1 MRNNLILIIIALVAV
16 WGCNKPAQEVS
27 SAQKTIPL
35 AQKKTSAPSQTIHQP
50 PPLSPTEKTEQKDPP
65 YYDPTG
71 KPDPFQPTRM
81 VIEAKMK
88 GKKKVM
94 PLEQFEVSDFEL
106 VGLVTGSGVK
116 KAMVQD
122 LTGKGFF
129 IQVGTHIG
137 KQGGKVIRIT
147 EKEVVI
153 QEPYEDFLGRKSSRM
168 ITLKFPQT

>member
-1 MRNNLILIIIALVAV
+1 MRNGLIFFIIAFLAV
-16 WGCNKPAQEVS
+16 WGCNKPAQEDS
-27 SAQKTIPL
+27 SAKKTIPM
-35 AQKKTSAPSQTIHQP
+35 AQKGNPAPSQTIHQP
-50 PPLSPTEKTEQKDPP
+50 PPLSPTEKTEQIEPP
-65 YYDPTG
+65 YNPTG
-71 KPDPFQPTRM
+71 KPDPFQPTR
-81 VIEAKMK
+81 VALRAKEK
-88 GKKKVM
+88 GKKQVL
-94 PLEQFEVSDFEL
+94 PLEQYEVNDYEL

-129 IQVGTHIG
+129 IQVGTRIG